1 MDEGEN
7 RFNTEI
13 NIKGAKKRQ
22 NIVFKQS
29 CELGPDLM
37 RPPGGK
43 GWTDCWNWD
52 TTFSTQPL

>member
-1 MDEGEN
+1 MDERKN

-29 CELGPDLM
+29 CGLGPDLM
-37 RPPGGK
+37 PPEGRK
-43 GWTDCWNWD
+43 GWTDLELRYH
-52 TTFSTQPL
+52 F

>member
-1 MDEGEN
+1 MDEGKN

-37 RPPGGK
+37 HPRGRK
-43 GWTDCWNWD
+43 GWTDCWN
-52 TTFSTQPL
+52 